1 MTTHAFNAGTV
12 MDERYTRV
20 AIWLHWVIGLA
31 VITRM
36 NNRHVFFRCG
46 DRAVFLV
53 FNPLQTIQPDP
64 NLGVGPHGAR
74 GPGHVA
80 FAARE
85 SELQAWRQRL
95 AACGVEIEREIQWPA
110 GGRSNGLRCAATTPA
125 TCRTRRRTVRDRPRP
140 RAARFAAGAG
150 PGLG

>member
-1 MTTHAFNAGTV
+1 MIRAERVLETCIYAEDLNAA
-12 MDERYTRV
+12 EKFYTE
-20 AIWLHWVIGLA
+20 VIGLP

-85 SELQAWRQRL
+85 SEVPTWRERL

-110 GGRSNGLRCAATTPA
+110 GGRSIYFRDPAGNSVEIATPA
-125 TCRTRRRTVRDRPRP
+125 VWGIPED
-140 RAARFAAGAG
+140 
-150 PGLG
+150 